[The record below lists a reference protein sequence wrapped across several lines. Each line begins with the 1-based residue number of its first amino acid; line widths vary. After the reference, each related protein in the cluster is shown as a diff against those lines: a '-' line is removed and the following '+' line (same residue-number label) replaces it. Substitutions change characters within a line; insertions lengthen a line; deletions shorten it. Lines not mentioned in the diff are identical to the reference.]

1 MQWVAQNAIGFPSV
15 REGVVVSDYTGQVV
29 FMGAGP
35 YWLPTPQSAT
45 AIGGSAGVEMTLF
58 CLIPHE
64 GDEVHPVRVRMTH
77 EVGAIWQAN

>member
-1 MQWVAQNAIGFPSV
+1 M
-15 REGVVVSDYTGQVV
+15 SDYTGQVV

-35 YWLPTPQSAT
+35 YWLPTARSAT

-58 CLIPHE
+58 CVIPHE

-77 EVGAIWQAN
+77 EVGRDLAGQLIQASIDAEFAK